1 MHTYC
6 DSTVQLK
13 QDLTMTC
20 SSISLSLLQG
30 FFFCVMALTGT
41 EKCPRSAFFVTREN
55 KKLVG
60 HAVKKFNSS
69 SIFACSYSCLQN
81 SWCVST
87 NFKKYS
93 KGEENGICELN
104 KHKNISFEDI
114 KLVDQ
119 LESTF
124 SMAMLF
130 KVIMN
135 TSHHCY

>member
-1 MHTYC
+1 
-6 DSTVQLK
+6 
-13 QDLTMTC
+13 MT
-20 SSISLSLLQG
+20 
-30 FFFCVMALTGT
+30 LTGT
-41 EKCPRSAFFVTREN
+41 EESPRSAFFITREN

-69 SIFACSYSCLQN
+69 SIFTCSYSCLQN
-81 SWCVST
+81 SWCAST
-87 NFKKYS
+87 NLKKYS

-104 KHKNISFEDI
+104 KHKNIPFEDI

-124 SMAMLF
+124 SMLF

-135 TSHHCY
+135 TSHSLLVT